1 MLLFCYSFINFKFKT
16 FLPPVPLI
24 RFPIPNRGLFFAD
37 SYAQRVDNIRKKW
50 GAFAPLNSKYTNCL
64 YVVVYCIIG
73 ISNLPN
79 NRCRLVK
86 HFLMRST
93 TRNGFT
99 DHLDIIIDFIM
110 QSRR

>member
-1 MLLFCYSFINFKFKT
+1 MVQDFVRS
-16 FLPPVPLI
+16 PLH
-24 RFPIPNRGLFFAD
+24 
-37 SYAQRVDNIRKKW
+37 
-50 GAFAPLNSKYTNCL
+50 
-64 YVVVYCIIG
+64 CIIG